1 MKEIIFNVEEDG
13 EAGGFVAEAYI
24 SDSEQIVTQGDSID
38 ELKKMIQDALECH
51 FEIKSEMPHKV
62 IMKFVRQE
70 VFAF

>member
-38 ELKKMIQDALECH
+38 ELKKMTLTKELEL
-51 FEIKSEMPHKV
+51 
-62 IMKFVRQE
+62 
-70 VFAF
+70 